1 LRHWLSFFNRLAIS
15 LPVAMFGLMS
25 VAILIGSTLFQ
36 DSLNR
41 SANQSVS
48 QLIQESQAR
57 TVSQLEAYALLARSG
72 VGLLRTD
79 NADNANWNTYYES
92 IGVGEDFPGV
102 GVVGYAGVTAD
113 TLGTGE
119 PDVRLSLAYPNS
131 SEVRQNLGRDLGSLD
146 ERVQRQVMS
155 AISLGE
161 VRIAEAPDQGGLYII
176 TPVYATQQVPGSES
190 ERLVEFRGVV
200 VVVVDASSLFEA
212 AYAKPEPALSSL
224 VISTPRGEGE
234 NSVLYRGGRPAR
246 SGDLISEQRQLN
258 IMGQQFRYDYE
269 FAFNRLVPPTQR
281 FLTLS
286 MPITGLTLALL
297 LSLVVSFVLRS
308 RNQRLSIAR
317 EREVQAAKDE
327 LLSLASHQLRT
338 PATGVKQYLGMV
350 LQGFAGKISDIQTD
364 FLERAYASNERQLHI
379 INDILYLAKLDAGR
393 IVLTKTRFDL
403 ADLVRSVADE
413 LQESLS
419 EGGLELTVQVPNKA
433 AVYAD
438 SHMLRMVI
446 ENLMTNAIKYTP
458 SGGSVTLKLYRSDDD
473 YRISVTD
480 TGVGIADSDRDR
492 LFVQFSRIPN
502 ERSSEVTGT
511 GVGLYLA
518 RSLARLHG
526 GDVTVKSKLG
536 KGSKFTISLPRGL

>member
-1 LRHWLSFFNRLAIS
+1 
-15 LPVAMFGLMS
+15 MS